1 MPPHGPR
8 AGRAAGGG
16 GGGSG
21 MMTVEAFRRSLS
33 DAGPPAGSDLALQA
47 LWWAG
52 KGDWERAHGC
62 AQRHEGDPDCDLVH
76 AHLHRVEGDPA
87 NAAYWYRR
95 AGRRVAT
102 APLDEEWASIA
113 AHLLSRA

>member
-1 MPPHGPR
+1 
-8 AGRAAGGG
+8 
-16 GGGSG
+16 
-21 MMTVEAFRRSLS
+21 MMAVEAFRCSLS

-52 KGDWERAHGC
+52 KDDWERAHGC
-62 AQRHEGDPDCDLVH
+62 AQQGEGNPDCDLVH

-95 AGRRVAT
+95 AGRQATT
-102 APLDEEWASIA
+102 APLQEEWADIA
-113 AHLLSRA
+113 AHLLSRPKGT